1 MQSTSRYSPS
11 STSSIRSPVHKTQGP
26 ALRPVER
33 GDRKNANYQGAQV
46 LGRGEMRGSL
56 GL

>member
-26 ALRPVER
+26 ALRPAER